1 MKKVTWTLAAM
12 TVCSALLL
20 GIDYTPITLTLLAI
34 TGIKM
39 QLDHLTYARKG

>member
-1 MKKVTWTLAAM
+1 MKKVTWILAGL
-12 TVCSALLL
+12 TVGSALLL